1 MKLTKLARILDSKML
16 LLSSIQELY
25 FISHDM
31 CIITIGSFLGIFF
44 FCLKSCRI
52 WCRSDLDPKQLGF
65 IYLFFIQLQFWSL
78 VWFVLIK
85 LLYEYVSGN

>member
-31 CIITIGSFLGIFF
+31 CIITIGSFLGFF
-44 FCLKSCRI
+44 FALN
-52 WCRSDLDPKQLGF
+52 LAGYGVVVTL
-65 IYLFFIQLQFWSL
+65 IQS
-78 VWFVLIK
+78 
-85 LLYEYVSGN
+85 S

>member
-31 CIITIGSFLGIFF
+31 CIITIGSILGFF
-44 FCLKSCRI
+44 FFLA
-52 WCRSDLDPKQLGF
+52 LNLAG
-65 IYLFFIQLQFWSL
+65 YGVVVTLIQS
-78 VWFVLIK
+78 
-85 LLYEYVSGN
+85 S

>member
-44 FCLKSCRI
+44 FL
-52 WCRSDLDPKQLGF
+52 P
-65 IYLFFIQLQFWSL
+65 
-78 VWFVLIK
+78 
-85 LLYEYVSGN
+85 

>member
-31 CIITIGSFLGIFF
+31 CIITIGSFLGFF
-44 FCLKSCRI
+44 FFALN
-52 WCRSDLDPKQLGF
+52 LAGYGVVVTL
-65 IYLFFIQLQFWSL
+65 IQS
-78 VWFVLIK
+78 
-85 LLYEYVSGN
+85 S